1 MSGPIDNR
9 IRGIFVH
16 VTDMQR
22 SIKWYSELLNLSLT
36 SSSHEG
42 TIYDIPLKLYEKPD
56 LILDANAALTQHD
69 GKHPM
74 FLLDTKDIHAAYAFL
89 KEKGVELV
97 SGIEDIGS
105 VSFVAF
111 KDPDGNILMA
121 CQDNE

>member
-1 MSGPIDNR
+1 MSSPIDNR

-22 SIKWYSELLNLSLT
+22 AIKWYSELLDLPMA

-42 TIYDIPLKLYEKPD
+42 TIYDIPLKLYEKPG
-56 LILDANAALTQHD
+56 LTLDTNVALTQND

-74 FLLDTKDIHAAYAFL
+74 FMFDTQDIHATYAFL

-97 SGIEDIGS
+97 SEIEDIGS
-105 VSFVAF
+105 VSFLAF
-111 KDPDGNILMA
+111 KDPDENVLMV

>member
-1 MSGPIDNR
+1 MGSPIENR

-22 SIKWYSELLNLSLT
+22 AIRWYSELLNLPET

-42 TIYDIPLKLYEKPD
+42 TIYDIPLKLYEKPG
-56 LILDANAALTQHD
+56 LILDANVALTQHD
-69 GKHPM
+69 GRHPM
-74 FLLDTKDIHAAYAFL
+74 FLLDTKDIHATYAFL
-89 KEKGVELV
+89 KEKGVVLV
-97 SGIEDIGS
+97 SEIEDIGS

-121 CQDNE
+121 CQDNG